1 MFKEGNYCHFI
12 QGGFNVRKRKTTCCV
27 TDCYHRFIVSNGRR
41 GFLFS
46 STGTSQEPAL
56 QDDLQIKPNRRLPR
70 QNFKM
75 RKSHLGFRSV
85 VARGQRLI
93 DMLTSGLQQEKT
105 AKEQAVG
112 QIEQLRGEIEQQKRL
127 RVELEGRLSQAQD
140 NLKKINSQLES
151 LESKRTELEGKIK
164 DLETK
169 TEGIELGK
177 IVVNSETPQAP
188 VEQMTEP
195 VPPTQQAPVAPT
207 VVQRRPVAGIEGKV
221 LVVNEEY
228 NFVVINL
235 GSKDGISVNDV
246 FVVSRDNAQVGEIK
260 VEKVHDAMSAAGF
273 SSKDLKG
280 KIREGDKVARKS

>member
-1 MFKEGNYCHFI
+1 MLGKEKLPVVLLI
-12 QGGFNVRKRKTTCCV
+12 VIIVLSLAMAGGVF
-27 TDCYHRFIVSNGRR
+27 Y
-41 GFLFS
+41 FLQ
-46 STGTSQEPAL
+46 QERAKNLAL
-56 QDDLQIKPNRRLPR
+56 QDDLQEIKTKQKITETKLQDAQKVISDLEVQLREA
-70 QNFKM
+70 K
-75 RKSHLGFRSV
+75 
-85 VARGQRLI
+85 GQI
-93 DMLTSGLQQEKT
+93 DTLTSGLQQEKT

-112 QIEQLRGEIEQQKRL
+112 QIEQLRGELEQQKRL

-140 NLKKINSQLES
+140 NLKKINSQLET
-151 LESKRTELEGKIK
+151 LETKRTELEGKIK

-188 VEQMTEP
+188 VEQITAP
-195 VPPTQQAPVAPT
+195 IPPTQQSPVAPT
-207 VVQRRPVAGIEGKV
+207 VVQRRPVAGLEGKV

-246 FVVSRDNAQVGEIK
+246 FVVSRDNAQIGEIK